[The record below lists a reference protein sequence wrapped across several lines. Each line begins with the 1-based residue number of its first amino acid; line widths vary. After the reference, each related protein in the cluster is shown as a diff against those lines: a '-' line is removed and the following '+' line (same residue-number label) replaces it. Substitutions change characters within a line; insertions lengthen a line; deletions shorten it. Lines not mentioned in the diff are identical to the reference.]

1 MAFMSFPR
9 SAPPAHDPAAS
20 DRTSIDLPAPVG
32 ASYQAPRLRHLGD
45 FRSLTLGGSLG
56 VGDSGNSG
64 VQRF

>member
-1 MAFMSFPR
+1 MVSMSSPR
-9 SAPPAHDPAAS
+9 SAPPTHDPAAS
-20 DRTSIDLPAPVG
+20 DRTSVDLPTQVG
-32 ASYQAPRLRHLGD
+32 SYQSPRLRHLGD

>member
-1 MAFMSFPR
+1 MLFMSPPR
-9 SAPPAHDPAAS
+9 STPPAQAPAAP
-20 DRTSIDLPAPVG
+20 DRASVGLPAQVG

>member
-1 MAFMSFPR
+1 MAFMSSPR
-9 SAPPAHDPAAS
+9 SAPQAHDPAAS
-20 DRTSIDLPAPVG
+20 DRASVDLPAQVG
-32 ASYQAPRLRHLGD
+32 SYQTPRLRHLGD